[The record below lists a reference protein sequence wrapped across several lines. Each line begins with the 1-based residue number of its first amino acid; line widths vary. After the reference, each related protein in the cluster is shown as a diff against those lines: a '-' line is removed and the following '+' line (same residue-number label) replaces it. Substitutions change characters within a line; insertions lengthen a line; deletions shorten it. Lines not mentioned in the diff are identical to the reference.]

1 MKREIVYRIQTN
13 IDGLRF
19 KGEPIET
26 YIILKGT
33 VARVTQRKLFG
44 FIPLPD
50 KWMWEISMFD
60 IKSKT
65 VSEKECKN
73 IFSFN
78 TFKQLSETRL
88 DMERMLRSKCK
99 YYRECKI
106 NCVRL

>member
-44 FIPLPD
+44 FIPFL
-50 KWMWEISMFD
+50 
-60 IKSKT
+60 T
-65 VSEKECKN
+65 NGCG
-73 IFSFN
+73 
-78 TFKQLSETRL
+78 R
-88 DMERMLRSKCK
+88 
-99 YYRECKI
+99 
-106 NCVRL
+106 

>member
-1 MKREIVYRIQTN
+1 MKRETVYRTQTN

-19 KGEPIET
+19 KGESKET

-50 KWMWEISMFD
+50 KWVWNISMFD
-60 IKSKT
+60 IRSKT

-73 IFSFN
+73 IFSFD
-78 TFKQLSETRL
+78 TFKRLSEERL
-88 DMERMLRSKCK
+88 DMERMLRNKCK
-99 YYRECKI
+99 DYKKI
-106 NCVRL
+106 YSQNIIL